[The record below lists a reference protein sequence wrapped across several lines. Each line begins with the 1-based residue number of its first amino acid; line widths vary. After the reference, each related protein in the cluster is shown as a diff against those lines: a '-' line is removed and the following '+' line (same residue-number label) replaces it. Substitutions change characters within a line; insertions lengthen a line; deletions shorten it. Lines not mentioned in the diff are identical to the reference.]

1 MNTPYPNTVL
11 TVSTLRDLCLWILLN
26 RSTRMAETGK
36 ADPLDMA
43 VVVILTLGMFVVAK
57 LFADHLRVGYRRKV
71 KAVSF
76 YTASF
81 FGLLLACALL
91 CRLGINI
98 MYSSFLAGYIVRAVS
113 KNDPEAAPRMQAV
126 SDFAFSFFVPIYFAL
141 VGIQLNLLH
150 NFSLPRFLFFF
161 LVAFGLEAIGTV
173 LMLQFTNLKKKVILN
188 FAVTMNARG
197 VPGIVLATVAYA
209 SKIINVEF
217 FTVLILTTMLS
228 SMIAGYW
235 LRYQQKKDPEVFIK
249 LTKEEG
255 GDGHLAHQKQ
265 S

>member
-1 MNTPYPNTVL
+1 M
-11 TVSTLRDLCLWILLN
+11 
-26 RSTRMAETGK
+26 
-36 ADPLDMA
+36 
-43 VVVILTLGMFVVAK
+43 
-57 LFADHLRVGYRRKV
+57 
-71 KAVSF
+71 
-76 YTASF
+76 
-81 FGLLLACALL
+81 
-91 CRLGINI
+91 
-98 MYSSFLAGYIVRAVS
+98 
-113 KNDPEAAPRMQAV
+113 
-126 SDFAFSFFVPIYFAL
+126 
-141 VGIQLNLLH
+141 
-150 NFSLPRFLFFF
+150 
-161 LVAFGLEAIGTV
+161 AFGLEAVGTV

-197 VPGIVLATVAYA
+197 GPGIVLATVAYA

-255 GDGHLAHQKQ
+255 GDGRLAHQKQ